1 MAFHVWQQ
9 LQNFTDVK
17 SFLGLCGFY
26 QRFVADYATV
36 ATPLTNLMGKKAVWK
51 WGEEE
56 ERAFQALKV
65 RLLQYPVLTVPN
77 FKLPMI
83 LHTDASDVGVGAT
96 LSQKDEGKVF
106 AEIAEDGSRVLLV
119 TPHWQEPP
127 WYELLLKLTVRSYE
141 WRGKLYL
148 TEGGNLR
155 PNPKWYT
162 LLSNVVGKRRR
173 LTKEELAEELAGEQ

>member
-1 MAFHVWQQ
+1 MAVHVWPQ
-9 LQNFTDVK
+9 LQNSTDVK

-96 LSQKDEGKVF
+96 LSQKDEGRELRLVACRSRKLSS
-106 AEIAEDGSRVLLV
+106 AEKNYPVHEKEMLALV
-119 TPHWQEPP
+119 DTLE
-127 WYELLLKLTVRSYE
+127 E
-141 WRGKLYL
+141 WRHYL
-148 TEGGNLR
+148 LGVAALV
-155 PNPKWYT
+155 YT
-162 LLSNVVGKRRR
+162 DNSALS
-173 LTKEELAEELAGEQ
+173 